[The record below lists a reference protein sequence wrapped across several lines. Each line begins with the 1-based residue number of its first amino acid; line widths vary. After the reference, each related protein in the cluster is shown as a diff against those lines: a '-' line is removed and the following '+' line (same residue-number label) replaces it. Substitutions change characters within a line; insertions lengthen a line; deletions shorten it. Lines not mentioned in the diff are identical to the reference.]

1 LVLDEA
7 EHNRSFYVNQGWG
20 GSGNGWVSA
29 GTWFA
34 GKIRP

>member
-7 EHNRSFYVNQGWG
+7 EHNRFFYVNQGWG